1 MKRILPGV
9 ALLAFG
15 ALFLSGCSNGTTRA
29 AGAATPGVATADV
42 HSVSTRGVGTANG
55 IPDTLTV
62 VIGVQTQGASAK
74 DALDANNQKANAL
87 VQVLKSKGVAAK
99 DLQTSQLSIQPTY
112 GEKGQ
117 QITGYQVSN
126 MVTAKLHDL
135 ARAGAL
141 IDSAAAVAGDA
152 VRVQQ
157 VAFSIGDDTSVRAQ
171 ARVQAVEQARAQAD
185 QMAKAAG
192 AKLGQIRSITEVPD
206 GGPMPY
212 PSLAALDA
220 GKAASIPIQAGQQ
233 ELQVTVEVSYDLS
246 P

>member
-1 MKRILPGV
+1 
-9 ALLAFG
+9 
-15 ALFLSGCSNGTTRA
+15 
-29 AGAATPGVATADV
+29 
-42 HSVSTRGVGTANG
+42 VSTRGVGTANG

-62 VIGVQTQGASAK
+62 AIGVQTQGASAK
-74 DALDANNQKANAL
+74 GALDANNQKANAL
-87 VQVLKSKGVAAK
+87 IQVLKSKGVAAK

-171 ARVQAVEQARAQAD
+171 ARVRAVEQARAQAD

-212 PSLAALDA
+212 PSFAALDA
-220 GKAASIPIQAGQQ
+220 GKAAPIPIQAGQQ